1 MNLLCFECG
10 KLYLVEEFDEHLK
23 THDKRYRKFNKNK
36 KPLNK
41 GNKGNKGDKD
51 STKDKNGN
59 KKIDQNIQ
67 VSLDKKNIDDNLGF
81 KKCEYCTNMVENLAN
96 HLRYCKAKKM
106 IDEENEKYKKD
117 LEKKNKEEED
127 KEKAIAEDEEIAK
140 DLQNKINN
148 DDESQQTNNQLR
160 IITKLQ
166 K

>member
-41 GNKGNKGDKD
+41 GNKGNKD

-67 VSLDKKNIDDNLGF
+67 VTLDKKNIDDNLGF
-81 KKCEYCTNMVENLAN
+81 KRCEYCTNMVENLAN

-117 LEKKNKEEED
+117 IEKRNKE
-127 KEKAIAEDEEIAK
+127 IAKDEEIAK
-140 DLQNKINN
+140 DLQNKIDN
-148 DDESQQTNNQLR
+148 DDKSQQTNNQLR

>member
-36 KPLNK
+36 KPPNK
-41 GNKGNKGDKD
+41 GNKDKD
-51 STKDKNGN
+51 LTKDKNGS
-59 KKIDQNIQ
+59 KKVDQDIQ
-67 VSLDKKNIDDNLGF
+67 VSLDKKNINDNIGF

-117 LEKKNKEEED
+117 IEKRNKE
-127 KEKAIAEDEEIAK
+127 IAKDEEIAK
-140 DLQNKINN
+140 DLQNKIDN
-148 DDESQQTNNQLR
+148 DDKSQQTNNQLR

>member
-10 KLYLVEEFDEHLK
+10 NLYLVEEFDEHLK

-36 KPLNK
+36 KPSSK
-41 GNKGNKGDKD
+41 GNKGKD
-51 STKDKNGN
+51 LTKDKIGS
-59 KKIDQNIQ
+59 KKVDQDIQ
-67 VSLDKKNIDDNLGF
+67 VSLDKKNINDNLGF
-81 KKCEYCTNMVENLAN
+81 KKCEYCTNMVENLTN

-117 LEKKNKEEED
+117 IEKRNKE
-127 KEKAIAEDEEIAK
+127 IAKDEEIAK
-140 DLQNKINN
+140 DLQNKIDN
-148 DDESQQTNNQLR
+148 DDKSQQTNNQLR